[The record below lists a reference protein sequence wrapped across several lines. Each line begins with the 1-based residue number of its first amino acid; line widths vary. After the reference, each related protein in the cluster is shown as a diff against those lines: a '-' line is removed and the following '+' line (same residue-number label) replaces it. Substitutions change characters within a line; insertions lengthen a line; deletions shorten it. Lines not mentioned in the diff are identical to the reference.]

1 MCALKLISDSVPR
14 VTDKTFKRKYISLG
28 RIVTRWKDIM
38 GEKMA
43 YIAQPL
49 KIRYRKPCRKGDP
62 AEAILDIAASS
73 ANASLLVMQKGV
85 LLEKINHIFGEQLIT
100 DIRFVHVPANI
111 PEKLKKQTKPL
122 TIEEKNSLSHMLKDI
137 EDDAIRE
144 RLETMGKAL
153 LQDKKQ

>member
-1 MCALKLISDSVPR
+1 
-14 VTDKTFKRKYISLG
+14 
-28 RIVTRWKDIM
+28 M
-38 GEKMA
+38 GDKMA

-49 KIRYRKPCRKGDP
+49 KIRYRKPHRKGDK

-100 DIRFVHVPANI
+100 DIRFVHVPANA
-111 PEKLKKQTKPL
+111 PEKPKKQTKPL

-153 LQDKKQ
+153 LQDRKE